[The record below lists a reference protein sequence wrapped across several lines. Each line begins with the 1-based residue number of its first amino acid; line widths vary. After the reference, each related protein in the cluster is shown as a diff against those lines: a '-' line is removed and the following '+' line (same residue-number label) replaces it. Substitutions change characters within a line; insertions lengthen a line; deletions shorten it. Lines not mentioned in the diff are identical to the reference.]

1 MSTEQAAEHEERRLS
16 PADVQNVR
24 FTRGSMMRPGYTE
37 VEVDRFLARVAQE
50 LARSI
55 AERAELRDE
64 AHALRDEVHALR
76 EQLVGAT
83 EVEVAA
89 PEPPSDQAVRILASA
104 QQTADAYVAEAEEFS
119 RQMTAE
125 ARHQYE
131 ELTRQARENA
141 GGIIQAAQE
150 AAAKVGRGHGTPASS
165 PEQATSEELQEQIAY
180 LRAFGQATR
189 TQLRAYL
196 EALLADV
203 EKEWGRA
210 DPAAVPLEPF
220 RTPAQRSDTGA
231 VERTGTTFVGNTA
244 GEAAEVDVA
253 TAGARSS

>member
-1 MSTEQAAEHEERRLS
+1 MSTEQAPAIEDRRLS
-16 PADVQNVR
+16 PTDVQNVR

-37 VEVDRFLARVAQE
+37 VEVDRFLARVTHE
-50 LARSI
+50 LQRSI
-55 AERAELRDE
+55 AERAELRDQ
-64 AHALRDEVHALR
+64 VHLLR
-76 EQLVGAT
+76 EQLAGLAET
-83 EVEVAA
+83 AA
-89 PEPPSDQAVRILASA
+89 LVPEPPSDQAVRILASA

-150 AAAKVGRGHGTPASS
+150 AAAKVGRGSGPVTAAMAPD
-165 PEQATSEELQEQIAY
+165 EATAQQLQEQIAY

-203 EKEWGRA
+203 EREWGSA
-210 DPAAVPLEPF
+210 DPAGVPQEPY
-220 RTPAQRSDTGA
+220 RTPAQRSDSVPA
-231 VERTGTTFVGNTA
+231 TFVGNKA
-244 GEAAEVDVA
+244 GESAPVDDVA
-253 TAGARSS
+253 TSGARSA

>member
-1 MSTEQAAEHEERRLS
+1 MSTEQPPASQDRRLT

-24 FTRGSMMRPGYTE
+24 FTKGSVMRPGYAE
-37 VEVDRFLARVAQE
+37 VEVDRFLARIAQE
-50 LARSI
+50 LSRSI

-64 AHALRDEVHALR
+64 VHALRDQLSGMQQ
-76 EQLVGAT
+76 EQSAQ
-83 EVEVAA
+83 VA
-89 PEPPSDQAVRILASA
+89 PSDQAVRILASA

-119 RQMTAE
+119 RQMTSE

-150 AAAKVGRGHGTPASS
+150 AAAKVGRGHAGPAATA
-165 PEQATSEELQEQIAY
+165 EQATSEELQEQIAY

-210 DPAAVPLEPF
+210 DPAALPQEPY
-220 RTPAQRSDTGA
+220 RTPAQRSDSGPA
-231 VERTGTTFVGNTA
+231 DRAPTTFVGNTA
-244 GEAAEVDVA
+244 SEGTGVQDVTVEDVA
-253 TAGARSS
+253 TAGARAS

>member
-1 MSTEQAAEHEERRLS
+1 MSSEQAPTIEDRRLS
-16 PADVQNVR
+16 PTDVQNVR

-37 VEVDRFLARVAQE
+37 VEVDRFLARVTHE
-50 LARSI
+50 LQRSI
-55 AERAELRDE
+55 AERAELRDQ
-64 AHALRDEVHALR
+64 VHLLR
-76 EQLVGAT
+76 EQLAGLAET
-83 EVEVAA
+83 AA
-89 PEPPSDQAVRILASA
+89 LVPEPPSDQAVRILASA

-150 AAAKVGRGHGTPASS
+150 AAAKVGRGSGPVTAAMAPD
-165 PEQATSEELQEQIAY
+165 EATAQQLQEQIAY

-203 EKEWGRA
+203 EREWGSA
-210 DPAAVPLEPF
+210 DPAGVPQEPY
-220 RTPAQRSDTGA
+220 RTPAQRSDSVPA
-231 VERTGTTFVGNTA
+231 TFVGNKA
-244 GEAAEVDVA
+244 GESAPVDDVA
-253 TAGARSS
+253 TSGARSA

>member
-1 MSTEQAAEHEERRLS
+1 MSTEQAPAPDERRLS
-16 PADVQNVR
+16 PTDVQNVR
-24 FTRGSMMRPGYTE
+24 FTRGSMMRPGYAE
-37 VEVDRFLARVAQE
+37 VEVDRFLARVAHE

-55 AERAELRDE
+55 QERAELRDQ
-64 AHALRDEVHALR
+64 VHAMR
-76 EQLVGAT
+76 EQLAGA
-83 EVEVAA
+83 EAA
-89 PEPPSDQAVRILASA
+89 TPEPPSDQAVRILASA

-119 RQMTAE
+119 RQMTTE

-150 AAAKVGRGHGTPASS
+150 AAAKVGRGHAIPSAAAAPDEATA
-165 PEQATSEELQEQIAY
+165 QALQEQIAY

-203 EKEWGRA
+203 EREWGAA
-210 DPAAVPLEPF
+210 DPAAAVPQEPY
-220 RTPAQRSDTGA
+220 RTPAQRSDSGPA
-231 VERTGTTFVGNTA
+231 DRTPATFVGNTA
-244 GEAAEVDVA
+244 AESADVDDVA

>member
-1 MSTEQAAEHEERRLS
+1 MSSEQAPAIEDRRLS
-16 PADVQNVR
+16 PTDVQNVR

-37 VEVDRFLARVAQE
+37 VEVDRFLARVTHE
-50 LARSI
+50 LQRSI
-55 AERAELRDE
+55 AERAELRDQ
-64 AHALRDEVHALR
+64 VHLLR
-76 EQLVGAT
+76 EQLAGLAET
-83 EVEVAA
+83 AA
-89 PEPPSDQAVRILASA
+89 LVPEPPSDQAVRILASA

-150 AAAKVGRGHGTPASS
+150 AAAKVGRGSGPVTAAMAPD
-165 PEQATSEELQEQIAY
+165 EATAQQLQEQIAY

-203 EKEWGRA
+203 EREWG
-210 DPAAVPLEPF
+210 AANPTALPQEPY
-220 RTPAQRSDTGA
+220 RTPAQRSDSDA
-231 VERTGTTFVGNTA
+231 DRVPATFVGNSAGDTA
-244 GEAAEVDVA
+244 GPDD
-253 TAGARSS
+253 GAR

>member
-1 MSTEQAAEHEERRLS
+1 MSPEQAPEHDDRRLS
-16 PADVQNVR
+16 PTDVQNVR
-24 FTRGSMMRPGYTE
+24 FTRGSMMRPGYAE
-37 VEVDRFLARVAQE
+37 VEVDRFLARMAHE
-50 LARSI
+50 LARSL
-55 AERAELRDE
+55 AERAELRDQVIALQERLEGEE
-64 AHALRDEVHALR
+64 AAH
-76 EQLVGAT
+76 Q
-83 EVEVAA
+83 
-89 PEPPSDQAVRILASA
+89 PPSDQAVRILASA

-150 AAAKVGRGHGTPASS
+150 AASRVGRGSGAPAATT
-165 PEQATSEELQEQIAY
+165 EQATSEELQEQIAY

-210 DPAAVPLEPF
+210 DPASLPQEPY
-220 RTPAQRSDTGA
+220 RTPAQRSDSGPA
-231 VERTGTTFVGNTA
+231 DRAPATFVGNTA
-244 GEAAEVDVA
+244 GEPPVAQEVTVDGVA

>member
-1 MSTEQAAEHEERRLS
+1 MSPEQAPENDERRLS
-16 PADVQNVR
+16 PTDVQDVR
-24 FTRGSMMRPGYTE
+24 FTRGSMMRPGYVE
-37 VEVDRFLARVAQE
+37 VEVDRFLARIAHE

-55 AERAELRDE
+55 AERAELRDQL
-64 AHALRDEVHALR
+64 HALRQQLEG
-76 EQLVGAT
+76 EQEAHQ
-83 EVEVAA
+83 
-89 PEPPSDQAVRILASA
+89 PPSDQAVRILASA
-104 QQTADAYVAEAEEFS
+104 QQTADTYVAEAEEFS
-119 RQMTAE
+119 RQMTSE

-141 GGIIQAAQE
+141 GAIIQTAQE
-150 AAAKVGRGHGTPASS
+150 AAAKVQRSGGGGTPAATG
-165 PEQATSEELQEQIAY
+165 EQATSEELQEQIAY

-210 DPAAVPLEPF
+210 DPGAVSLEPF
-220 RTPAQRSDTGA
+220 RTPAQRSDTVDA
-231 VERTGTTFVGNTA
+231 TPATFVGNTA
-244 GEAAEVDVA
+244 GEPAEVADVA

>member
-1 MSTEQAAEHEERRLS
+1 MSTEQAGQNEERRLS

-24 FTRGSMMRPGYTE
+24 FNRGSVMRPGYAE

-50 LARSI
+50 LSRSMT
-55 AERAELRDE
+55 ERAELRDQ
-64 AHALRDEVHALR
+64 VHALR
-76 EQLVGAT
+76 EQLSGVQEQAVQ
-83 EVEVAA
+83 EA
-89 PEPPSDQAVRILASA
+89 PSDQAVRILASA
-104 QQTADAYVAEAEEFS
+104 QLTADNYVAEAEEFS

-150 AAAKVGRGHGTPASS
+150 AAAKVGRGHGAPAAGA
-165 PEQATSEELQEQIAY
+165 EQATSEELQEQIAY

-210 DPAAVPLEPF
+210 DPAVLPQEPF
-220 RTPAQRSDTGA
+220 RTPAQRSDSA
-231 VERTGTTFVGNTA
+231 PVERTPATFVGNSA
-244 GEAAEVDVA
+244 GDNADVEDVA
-253 TAGARSS
+253 SAGARSS

>member
-1 MSTEQAAEHEERRLS
+1 MSTEQAPAAIEDRRLS
-16 PADVQNVR
+16 PTDVQNVR

-37 VEVDRFLARVAQE
+37 VEVDRFLARVTHE
-50 LARSI
+50 LQRSI
-55 AERAELRDE
+55 AERSELRDMV
-64 AHALRDEVHALR
+64 HQLRD
-76 EQLVGAT
+76 QLAGLAET
-83 EVEVAA
+83 AA
-89 PEPPSDQAVRILASA
+89 MTPEPPSDQAVRILASA

-150 AAAKVGRGHGTPASS
+150 AASKVGRGSGPVNPAMA
-165 PEQATSEELQEQIAY
+165 PDEATAQQLQEQIAY

-203 EKEWGRA
+203 EREWGSA
-210 DPAAVPLEPF
+210 DPTGLPQEPY
-220 RTPAQRSDTGA
+220 RTPAQRSDSVPA
-231 VERTGTTFVGNTA
+231 TFEGNKA
-244 GEAAEVDVA
+244 GESADVA
-253 TAGARSS
+253 ASGARSA

>member
-1 MSTEQAAEHEERRLS
+1 MSTEQAAANEDRRLS
-16 PADVQNVR
+16 PTDVQNVR
-24 FTRGSMMRPGYTE
+24 FTRGSMMRPGYAE
-37 VEVDRFLARVAQE
+37 VEVDRFLARVATE
-50 LARSI
+50 LSRSMT
-55 AERAELRDE
+55 ERAELRDQ
-64 AHALRDEVHALR
+64 VHALR
-76 EQLVGAT
+76 EQIDSMQQEQAAQ
-83 EVEVAA
+83 VA
-89 PEPPSDQAVRILASA
+89 PSDQAVRILASA

-119 RQMTAE
+119 RQMTTE

-150 AAAKVGRGHGTPASS
+150 AAAKVGRGHGAPAAGA
-165 PEQATSEELQEQIAY
+165 EQATSEELQEQIAY

-210 DPAAVPLEPF
+210 DPAVLPQEPF
-220 RTPAQRSDTGA
+220 RTPAQRSDSGP
-231 VERTGTTFVGNTA
+231 VDRTPATFVGNTA
-244 GEAAEVDVA
+244 AESADVDDVA

>member
-1 MSTEQAAEHEERRLS
+1 MTTEQAPATEERRLS
-16 PADVQNVR
+16 PTDVQNVR
-24 FTRGSMMRPGYTE
+24 FNRGSMMRPGYAE
-37 VEVDRFLARVAQE
+37 VEVDRFLARVAHE

-55 AERAELRDE
+55 QERAQLRDQ
-64 AHALRDEVHALR
+64 VHALR
-76 EQLVGAT
+76 EQLAGA
-83 EVEVAA
+83 EEQQAA
-89 PEPPSDQAVRILASA
+89 QVPPTDQAVRILASA

-119 RQMTAE
+119 RQMTTE

-150 AAAKVGRGHGTPASS
+150 AAAKVGRGNAIPTAAAAPD
-165 PEQATSEELQEQIAY
+165 EATAQQLQEQIAY

-203 EKEWGRA
+203 EREWGAA
-210 DPAAVPLEPF
+210 DPAAVVAPEPY
-220 RTPAQRSDTGA
+220 RTPAQRSDSGP
-231 VERTGTTFVGNTA
+231 VDRTPTAFVGNTA
-244 GEAAEVDVA
+244 GGTTDVDDVA